1 VGNVP
6 WGFESL
12 HPHVLV
18 RYPALEGAATRT
30 DGTSAPI
37 LARAY
42 TAPLMAEE
50 AAATRLRHPNR
61 EKASS
66 KATKVVVTF
75 LLLASAIL
83 ISITLVGGWT
93 SMQGA
98 RWLVVVYIGIY
109 VVMAYY
115 VFKWKRGVLIM
126 AASAALLFAV
136 MAAPGLPGWF
146 ERTKEGYAVDLLP
159 AAILGLLTVV
169 IVITQVL
176 LVVAAGVAF
185 GQGWDLE
192 VEERG
197 QGAEDDG
204 YGNYDDDDDDPD
216 SRSGG
221 PGEEDDEDGR
231 GDEPVG
237 AGSGRRGNAGPEDQT
252 FA

>member
-1 VGNVP
+1 
-6 WGFESL
+6 
-12 HPHVLV
+12 
-18 RYPALEGAATRT
+18 
-30 DGTSAPI
+30 
-37 LARAY
+37 
-42 TAPLMAEE
+42 MAEE
-50 AAATRLRHPNR
+50 GAATRLRHPNR

-83 ISITLVGGWT
+83 ISITLIGGWT
-93 SMQGA
+93 VMQGA

-115 VFKWKRGVLIM
+115 VFRWKRGVLIM

-159 AAILGLLTVV
+159 AAILGLLTMLIV
-169 IVITQVL
+169 IVQVL
-176 LVVAAGVAF
+176 LMVAAGVGF

-197 QGAEDDG
+197 QDAEDD
-204 YGNYDDDDDDPD
+204 YYDDGPD
-216 SRSGG
+216 G
-221 PGEEDDEDGR
+221 PDGR
-231 GDEPVG
+231 GGGPADEDDDHGRDDDPVG